1 MSQEVTEKIIDSD
14 VDLVSEQTNAI
25 VRYNNGLN
33 TTALRGFKPVEMDV
47 FWAILS
53 KMKRQGT
60 AEVTFDFNLF
70 RYLVKYDRREKDSFY
85 SVLKA
90 LSDKLGTLTYRFE
103 DSDVYEQLWLF
114 QKFRIDKQKETVTI
128 KANEEFEFIL
138 NSIGKNFTRFELDN
152 FTKLRSSYT
161 KELYRHL
168 MQYRNKEWRNGY
180 WVVKVEDFRRALSIP
195 SSYRMTNIDKRILE
209 QAKEEF
215 LAPDENGIQVFET
228 FDYEKIYAKKGRRV
242 DRLRFTFSEQE
253 SNLPT
258 ISMHNWLEED

>member
-85 SVLKA
+85 SVLKD
-90 LSDKLGTLTYRFE
+90 LSDKLGNLTYRFE

-114 QKFRIDKQKETVTI
+114 QKFRIDKQKETV
-128 KANEEFEFIL
+128 
-138 NSIGKNFTRFELDN
+138 
-152 FTKLRSSYT
+152 
-161 KELYRHL
+161 
-168 MQYRNKEWRNGY
+168 
-180 WVVKVEDFRRALSIP
+180 
-195 SSYRMTNIDKRILE
+195 
-209 QAKEEF
+209 
-215 LAPDENGIQVFET
+215 
-228 FDYEKIYAKKGRRV
+228 
-242 DRLRFTFSEQE
+242 
-253 SNLPT
+253 
-258 ISMHNWLEED
+258 

>member
-180 WVVKVEDFRRALSIP
+180 WVVKVEDFRR
-195 SSYRMTNIDKRILE
+195 
-209 QAKEEF
+209 
-215 LAPDENGIQVFET
+215 
-228 FDYEKIYAKKGRRV
+228 
-242 DRLRFTFSEQE
+242 
-253 SNLPT
+253 
-258 ISMHNWLEED
+258 

>member
-90 LSDKLGTLTYRFE
+90 LSDKLGTLT
-103 DSDVYEQLWLF
+103 
-114 QKFRIDKQKETVTI
+114 
-128 KANEEFEFIL
+128 
-138 NSIGKNFTRFELDN
+138 
-152 FTKLRSSYT
+152 
-161 KELYRHL
+161 
-168 MQYRNKEWRNGY
+168 
-180 WVVKVEDFRRALSIP
+180 
-195 SSYRMTNIDKRILE
+195 
-209 QAKEEF
+209 
-215 LAPDENGIQVFET
+215 
-228 FDYEKIYAKKGRRV
+228 
-242 DRLRFTFSEQE
+242 
-253 SNLPT
+253 
-258 ISMHNWLEED
+258 

>member
-1 MSQEVTEKIIDSD
+1 M
-14 VDLVSEQTNAI
+14 
-25 VRYNNGLN
+25 
-33 TTALRGFKPVEMDV
+33 
-47 FWAILS
+47 
-53 KMKRQGT
+53 
-60 AEVTFDFNLF
+60 
-70 RYLVKYDRREKDSFY
+70 
-85 SVLKA
+85 LKA

-114 QKFRIDKQKETVTI
+114 QKFRIDKQQETVTI

-195 SSYRMTNIDKRILE
+195 SSYRMTNI
-209 QAKEEF
+209 
-215 LAPDENGIQVFET
+215 
-228 FDYEKIYAKKGRRV
+228 
-242 DRLRFTFSEQE
+242 
-253 SNLPT
+253 
-258 ISMHNWLEED
+258 